1 MVGIDIFFYVVFT
14 VAGLVLLKLGA
25 KDTVLSVRSSILNLS
40 VSYIIVIGFMCYVT
54 SFIMYIGLL
63 KKYPL
68 VFIQPF
74 TIGIVFLLTILAGV
88 FILKETINIWQIVG
102 AALVIAGVLLVSINR

>member
-1 MVGIDIFFYVVFT
+1 MRGLDILLYIVFT
-14 VAGLVLLKLGA
+14 VAGLVLMKIGA
-25 KDTVLSVRSSILNLS
+25 KDTIIGFNGSILDVR
-40 VSYIIVIGFMCYVT
+40 VSYIIVLGFLCYVT

-63 KKYPL
+63 KRYPL

-88 FILKETINIWQIVG
+88 FILKESINIGQILG
-102 AALVIAGVLLVSINR
+102 AVLVIAGVLLVSLNR